1 MRSKSSNRNRIRDN
15 IQMKELII
23 LTEILGVILLLFVSG
38 ILSLVIVHLI
48 VGEPGTKGIKSDSF
62 VSKKTGK
69 KHTAI
74 KQREEHIV

>member
-1 MRSKSSNRNRIRDN
+1 M
-15 IQMKELII
+15 II
-23 LTEILGVILLLFVSG
+23 EILGVIAVLLVSG
-38 ILSLVIVHLI
+38 ILSLAIVHLT
-48 VGEPGTKGIKSDSF
+48 VGEPGTKGIKPDSF

>member
-1 MRSKSSNRNRIRDN
+1 
-15 IQMKELII
+15 MKELII
-23 LTEILGVILLLFVSG
+23 LTPIEILGVIVMLFVSL
-38 ILSLVIVHLI
+38 ILSLAIVHLT
-48 VGEPGTKGIKSDSF
+48 VGEPGTKGIKPDSF

>member
-1 MRSKSSNRNRIRDN
+1 MIN
-15 IQMKELII
+15 
-23 LTEILGVILLLFVSG
+23 EILGVIAVLFVSG
-38 ILSLVIVHLI
+38 ILSLAIVHLT
-48 VGEPGTKGIKSDSF
+48 VGEPGTKGIKKETY